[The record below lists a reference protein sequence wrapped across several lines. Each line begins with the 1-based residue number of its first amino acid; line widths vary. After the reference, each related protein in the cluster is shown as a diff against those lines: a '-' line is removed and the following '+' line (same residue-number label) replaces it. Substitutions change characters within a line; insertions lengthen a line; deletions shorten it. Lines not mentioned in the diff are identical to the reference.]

1 MSDLQH
7 AIDGLHRLCA
17 DVRQISS
24 MAEEMLTW
32 LTTALVEVRQFDG
45 ARARSAEAEIRI
57 AVNALREARGVW
69 LDDYV
74 RRSEDLCRRIAS

>member
-24 MAEEMLTW
+24 MAEEMLLW
-32 LTTALVEVRQFDG
+32 LTTALAEVRQLDG
-45 ARARSAEAEIRI
+45 SHARAAETQIQA
-57 AVNALREARGVW
+57 AADALREARAVW
-69 LDDYV
+69 LEDYL
-74 RRSEDLCRRIAS
+74 RRSEELCRRIES